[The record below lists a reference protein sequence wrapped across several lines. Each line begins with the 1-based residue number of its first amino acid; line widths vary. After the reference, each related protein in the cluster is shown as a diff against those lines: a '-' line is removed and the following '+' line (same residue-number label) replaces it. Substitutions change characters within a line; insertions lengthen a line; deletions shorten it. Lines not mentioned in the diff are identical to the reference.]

1 MKTEREVMRFITEE
15 IAKGEMTAVFKNRIA
30 RLLNC
35 DEFHPSVT
43 DRSQKRERI
52 DIFFEASE
60 GRVAEAYNKLTPG
73 GKHGLGREFKKC
85 MDRIR
90 YFYNGGYDKHE
101 TTAEK
106 KEEIMENKVV
116 EVKPEEVKLIPIEDL
131 KRVVDFMSLCD
142 IEAINVMEILKFL
155 DCVRARQKKP
165 EKLADNPPD
174 GLQA

>member
-60 GRVAEAYNKLTPG
+60 GRIAEAYNKLTPG

-85 MDRIR
+85 LDRIR

-101 TTAEK
+101 APKE
-106 KEEIMENKVV
+106 KEEIMVKEVV
-116 EVKPEEVKLIPIEDL
+116 EVKPEEVKLIPLEDL
-131 KRVVDFMSLCD
+131 KKIVDFMSLCD

-165 EKLADNPPD
+165 EELADNPPD

>member
-15 IAKGEMTAVFKNRIA
+15 IANGEMTAVFKNRIA

-52 DIFFEASE
+52 DLFFEASE
-60 GRVAEAYNKLTPG
+60 GRIAEAYNKLTPA
-73 GKHGLGREFKKC
+73 GKHGLGREFKKNL
-85 MDRIR
+85 DRIR

-101 TTAEK
+101 VPKE
-106 KEEIMENKVV
+106 KEEIMAKEVV
-116 EVKPEEVKLIPIEDL
+116 EVKPEEVKLIPLEDL
-131 KRVVDFMSLCD
+131 KRVVDFMQLCD

-155 DCVRARQKKP
+155 DCVRARQKP
-165 EKLADNPPD
+165 VKLADNPPD

>member
-1 MKTEREVMRFITEE
+1 MKTEREVMRVITEE
-15 IAKGEMTAVFKNRIA
+15 IARSEMTAVFKKRIA

-52 DIFFEASE
+52 DVFFEASE

-85 MDRIR
+85 LDRIR

-101 TTAEK
+101 TKEQ
-106 KEEIMENKVV
+106 KEEVMAKEVV
-116 EVKPEEVKLIPIEDL
+116 EVKAEEVKLIPLEDL
-131 KRVVDFMSLCD
+131 KRVVDFMQLCD
-142 IEAINVMEILKFL
+142 IEAINVMEILRFL